1 MSGCKEVSGIVK
13 EAVLL
18 YGEVLELSLWRQVQ
32 VAKEKSIDDETI
44 AAVLDIS
51 VEEVQ
56 QYSNSTE
63 AEVVRWF

>member
-1 MSGCKEVSGIVK
+1 MSACKEVYGIVK
-13 EAVLL
+13 EAILQ
-18 YGEVLELSLWRQVQ
+18 YGEIAELSLWRQVK

-56 QYSNSTE
+56 QFSNYTE
-63 AEVVRWF
+63 AEILSLF